1 MKSGENEKEKS
12 KTEQTPICKICGR
25 PATRLVDGEPSCEEH
40 AELVY
45 EDQVEDYTKEHQ
57 KKDEWLEV

>member
-1 MKSGENEKEKS
+1 MKKEEKAQKCS
-12 KTEQTPICKICGR
+12 ICDK

-45 EDQVEDYTKEHQ
+45 EHQVEDYTKAHID
-57 KKDEWLEV
+57 KNDWLEN

>member
-12 KTEQTPICKICGR
+12 QAEETPKCKICGK
-25 PATRLVDGEPSCEEH
+25 PATRLIDGEPSCNDH

-45 EDQVEDYTKEHQ
+45 EDQVEAYTKEHQ
-57 KKDEWLEV
+57 KKGEWLEV